1 MTNRKLCM
9 EGLTSFNIRTGEIAD
24 RKVGRG
30 WLYIGEGYYPIYD
43 SRGQFIGWMRDGE
56 YMMPGVW

>member
-1 MTNRKLCM
+1 MTNRKLCS

-24 RKVGRG
+24 SRKRG
-30 WLYIGEGYYPIYD
+30 CLYIINRMYPLYD
-43 SRGQFIGWMRDGE
+43 SRGQYIGWMWDGE